1 MKVLSL
7 FDGIACG
14 RLALKRAGIQV
25 DSYDAFEIDKAAIKV
40 ATANFPDINERGDV
54 RNADFSQFVG
64 YDLLIGG
71 SPCTNFSSSGKRNGM
86 TTKDKFELTTLDDY
100 LKLKEEGCEF
110 DGQSY
115 LFWEYVRALRAVK
128 PKFFLLEN
136 VKMKKQWQD
145 IITRELGVEPIEI
158 NSKLVS
164 AQNRVRL
171 YWTNIPNVMAPA
183 DKGIKLVDILEN
195 IDFLH
200 PGAIRGRNVILHKAV
215 IIGRRLNPDGHR
227 EDNNRSIPIIQC
239 LEVRKTNCDK
249 SNCLT
254 TVEKDNVLT
263 PLPIGRY
270 ADCYGLISG
279 NRLPFRHYTRTEYE
293 RLQTLPDGYTSC
305 ISESAAKKAIGNG
318 WTVDIIAH
326 IFDNLNS

>member
-40 ATANFPDINERGDV
+40 AATNFPDINEWGDV

-270 ADCYGLISG
+270 VDCYGLISG

>member
-25 DSYDAFEIDKAAIKV
+25 DSYDAFEIDKSAIKV
-40 ATANFPDINERGDV
+40 ATTNFPDINERGDV

-183 DKGIKLVDILEN
+183 DKGIKLVDISEN

-263 PLPIGRY
+263 PLPVGRY